1 MNNEKTNFKSR
12 NAGTYLS
19 GNCLHLAERFV
30 VRPSTPLVRSITEV
44 LCVCAPNHRFS
55 SVCSLTRLGP
65 VQPDIS
71 IPRREERTMSGRIL
85 GGGLSIPLLTYLAPI
100 ITAFAASLTRPC
112 AAFEPE
118 LCRVITIKA
127 TLRTGVL
134 Y

>member
-1 MNNEKTNFKSR
+1 
-12 NAGTYLS
+12 
-19 GNCLHLAERFV
+19 
-30 VRPSTPLVRSITEV
+30 
-44 LCVCAPNHRFS
+44 
-55 SVCSLTRLGP
+55 VCSLTRLGP

-71 IPRREERTMSGRIL
+71 IPRREERTINGRIL

-100 ITAFAASLTRPC
+100 IAAFAASLTRPC